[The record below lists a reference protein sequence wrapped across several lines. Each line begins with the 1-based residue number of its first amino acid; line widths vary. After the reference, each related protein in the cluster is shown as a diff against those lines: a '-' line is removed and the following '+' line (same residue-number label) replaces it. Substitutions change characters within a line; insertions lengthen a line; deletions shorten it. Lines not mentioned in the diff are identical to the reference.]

1 MCKSW
6 GNSNQ
11 PEKREEAY
19 IIPGMESKNRPLKT
33 LDEPQTYEAD
43 SETFARHNILC
54 DGKGVWSISEGLPQT
69 LLECFKQGLKAA
81 GEDGVC
87 CGTPDAEG
95 VYHMKTYGDLASTS
109 QRLGNAFNKLGLESG
124 KSKIAIFSANCFE
137 YDAIIIGG
145 YFQNLAN
152 VSLYDTLGEDAV
164 KFILEQT
171 EAPICFI
178 QDQKKLDIIL
188 KVKPESLKTI
198 VMLKEYK
205 TDNNEVNIVS
215 FEEFKNTGDTSDS
228 NNTIPT
234 SSDMATINY
243 TSGTTGNP
251 KGVVLTH
258 KNICTVANGISI
270 FSLPA
275 PWNTNDVWY
284 SYLPMAHIFERAV
297 HCVLMS
303 VGGQWWFSS
312 GDIKKLLDELKVVRP
327 TIFGSVPRVMNRL
340 YDKIQATMAES
351 KLKGW
356 LLRSATASKR
366 GRLDNGEVTKDTLWD
381 KLLLKKVQALLGGRI
396 HTWVSGAAPL
406 NPKVRGFIR
415 EIFSCYVI
423 EAYGQTENVGC
434 GTGTSFVNY
443 QKEDG
448 CVGPPQPWNEI
459 KLADVPDMQ
468 YFGKDGKGEV
478 CFRGDNVMQGYY
490 NDPEKTAETI
500 DEDGWLHTGDIGQW
514 MENGTIKIIDRK
526 KHIYKTALGE
536 YIAPEKIEGVYGKH
550 PHIAQMFLWGSSLQS
565 TNVAIIVPDEEKF
578 MKEYGK
584 GRTFEEACADPETA
598 ANFLVAIN
606 KFARDDGV
614 KGYEVP
620 KAIFLEHELFSI
632 ENELLT
638 PTQKAKRPAIQKKYM
653 SIMEKLYEEINN

>member
-1 MCKSW
+1 
-6 GNSNQ
+6 
-11 PEKREEAY
+11 
-19 IIPGMESKNRPLKT
+19 MESQNRPLKT

-43 SETFARHNILC
+43 SKTFARHNILC
-54 DGKGVWSISEGLPQT
+54 DGKGVWSLPDGLPQT
-69 LLECFKQGLKAA
+69 LLECFHQGLKAA

-95 VYHMKTYGDLASTS
+95 KYQTKSYGELAATS

-145 YFQNLAN
+145 YFQNLCN

-205 TDNNEVNIVS
+205 TDNKEVNIVS
-215 FEEFKNTGDTSDS
+215 FEEFKNTGDTSDV
-228 NNTIPT
+228 NNKVPS

-312 GDIKKLLDELKVVRP
+312 GDIKKLLDELAVVRP

-351 KLKGW
+351 AIKSW
-356 LLRSATASKR
+356 LLTSATASKR
-366 GRLDNGEVTKDTLWD
+366 GRLDKGVVTKNTLWD
-381 KLLLKKVQALLGGRI
+381 KLVLKKVQALLGGRS
-396 HTWVSGAAPL
+396 HT
-406 NPKVRGFIR
+406 
-415 EIFSCYVI
+415 
-423 EAYGQTENVGC
+423 
-434 GTGTSFVNY
+434 
-443 QKEDG
+443 
-448 CVGPPQPWNEI
+448 
-459 KLADVPDMQ
+459 
-468 YFGKDGKGEV
+468 
-478 CFRGDNVMQGYY
+478 
-490 NDPEKTAETI
+490 
-500 DEDGWLHTGDIGQW
+500 
-514 MENGTIKIIDRK
+514 
-526 KHIYKTALGE
+526 
-536 YIAPEKIEGVYGKH
+536 
-550 PHIAQMFLWGSSLQS
+550 
-565 TNVAIIVPDEEKF
+565 
-578 MKEYGK
+578 
-584 GRTFEEACADPETA
+584 
-598 ANFLVAIN
+598 
-606 KFARDDGV
+606 
-614 KGYEVP
+614 
-620 KAIFLEHELFSI
+620 
-632 ENELLT
+632 
-638 PTQKAKRPAIQKKYM
+638 
-653 SIMEKLYEEINN
+653 

>member
-1 MCKSW
+1 MPCC
-6 GNSNQ
+6 SNE
-11 PEKREEAY
+11 PEKRESVY
-19 IIPGMESKNRPLKT
+19 QIPGMESKNRPLKT

-43 SETFARHNILC
+43 AKTFARHNILC
-54 DGKGVWSISEGLPQT
+54 EQNGVWKLPEGVPQT
-69 LLECFKQGLKAA
+69 LMECFQQGLKAA

-87 CGTPDAEG
+87 CGTPNAEG
-95 VYHMKTYGDLASTS
+95 KYETQTYGELKTIA
-109 QRLGNAFNKLGLESG
+109 QRLGNAFNKLGLING

-145 YFQNLAN
+145 YFQNLCN
-152 VSLYDTLGEDAV
+152 VSLYDTLGEEAV

-178 QDQKKLDIIL
+178 QDQKKLDLIL
-188 KVKPESLKTI
+188 KVKPEHLKTI
-198 VMLKEYK
+198 VMLREYK
-205 TDNNEVNIVS
+205 TDNTDVNIVS
-215 FEEFKNTGDTSDS
+215 FSDFVGTGDSDDS
-228 NNTIPT
+228 KNVLPT

-258 KNICTVANGISI
+258 KNICTVANGITI
-270 FSLPA
+270 FSVPE

-312 GDIKKLLDELKVVRP
+312 GDIKKLLDELAVVRP

-356 LLRSATASKR
+356 LLGAATASKR
-366 GRLDNGEVTKDTLWD
+366 GRLDKGQVTKDTLWD
-381 KLLLKKVQALLGGRI
+381 KLVLKKVQNLLGGRI

-459 KLADVPDMQ
+459 KLADVPDME
-468 YFGKDGKGEV
+468 YFGKDGKGEI

-550 PHIAQMFLWGSSLQS
+550 PHIAQMFLWGSSLQA

-584 GRTFEEACADPETA
+584 CRTFQEACADPDTA
-598 ANFLVAIN
+598 ANFLSAIN
-606 KFARDDGV
+606 KFAREDGV

-620 KAIFLEHELFSI
+620 KAIYLEHELFSI

-653 SIMEKLYEEINN
+653 SIMEKLYEELNN

>member
-1 MCKSW
+1 
-6 GNSNQ
+6 
-11 PEKREEAY
+11 
-19 IIPGMESKNRPLKT
+19 
-33 LDEPQTYEAD
+33 
-43 SETFARHNILC
+43 
-54 DGKGVWSISEGLPQT
+54 
-69 LLECFKQGLKAA
+69 
-81 GEDGVC
+81 
-87 CGTPDAEG
+87 
-95 VYHMKTYGDLASTS
+95 
-109 QRLGNAFNKLGLESG
+109 
-124 KSKIAIFSANCFE
+124 
-137 YDAIIIGG
+137 
-145 YFQNLAN
+145 
-152 VSLYDTLGEDAV
+152 
-164 KFILEQT
+164 
-171 EAPICFI
+171 
-178 QDQKKLDIIL
+178 L

-215 FEEFKNTGDTSDS
+215 FEEFKNTGDTSDL
-228 NNTIPT
+228 NNKIPT
-234 SSDMATINY
+234 SSGKYLSLISRFMNISLDMATINY

-381 KLLLKKVQALLGGRI
+381 KFLLKKVQALLGGRI

-423 EAYGQTENVGC
+423 EAYG
-434 GTGTSFVNY
+434 
-443 QKEDG
+443 
-448 CVGPPQPWNEI
+448 
-459 KLADVPDMQ
+459 
-468 YFGKDGKGEV
+468 
-478 CFRGDNVMQGYY
+478 
-490 NDPEKTAETI
+490 
-500 DEDGWLHTGDIGQW
+500 
-514 MENGTIKIIDRK
+514 
-526 KHIYKTALGE
+526 
-536 YIAPEKIEGVYGKH
+536 
-550 PHIAQMFLWGSSLQS
+550 
-565 TNVAIIVPDEEKF
+565 
-578 MKEYGK
+578 
-584 GRTFEEACADPETA
+584 
-598 ANFLVAIN
+598 
-606 KFARDDGV
+606 
-614 KGYEVP
+614 
-620 KAIFLEHELFSI
+620 
-632 ENELLT
+632 
-638 PTQKAKRPAIQKKYM
+638 
-653 SIMEKLYEEINN
+653 